1 MSTSFLLLFFFSALG
16 AFNGFVLS
24 VYIATQS
31 HKKAFANYFLSLL
44 LFVLSIRIAKSV
56 FFYFNPSLANIF
68 IQIGLSACILIGPF
82 LFLYLKSSFEER
94 KPGWIL
100 HVIPFLTAITLLG
113 FLYPYVAHRTVW
125 SRWIVKAIYLQWLLY
140 LIASFRYI
148 KPISQK
154 LLKKEPINKLEIWQ
168 LSIFGGVFAI
178 WLAYNLAPYTS
189 YILGAVSFT
198 FILYLIVLLL
208 LFKKDTSASFS
219 QEKYKNKEISP
230 DTQKHIAQKLTLI
243 PEKELYLNPGF
254 SLEMASKELNISKH
268 ILSQYV
274 NEVLGK
280 SFSTL
285 IKEYRVEKA
294 KQLIVNDKNFTMEG
308 LGYDSGFSS
317 KSTFFIAFKAITGLT
332 PAEFKKQNA
341 K

>member
-1 MSTSFLLLFFFSALG
+1 MA
-16 AFNGFVLS
+16 
-24 VYIATQS
+24 
-31 HKKAFANYFLSLL
+31 
-44 LFVLSIRIAKSV
+44 
-56 FFYFNPSLANIF
+56 
-68 IQIGLSACILIGPF
+68 
-82 LFLYLKSSFEER
+82 
-94 KPGWIL
+94 
-100 HVIPFLTAITLLG
+100 AITLLG
-113 FLYPYVAHRTVW
+113 FLYPYVAHRTLW

-148 KPISQK
+148 KPITQK

-219 QEKYKNKEISP
+219 QEKYKNKKISP

-243 PEKELYLNPGF
+243 TEKELYLNPDF

-332 PAEFKKQNA
+332 PAEFQKQNA